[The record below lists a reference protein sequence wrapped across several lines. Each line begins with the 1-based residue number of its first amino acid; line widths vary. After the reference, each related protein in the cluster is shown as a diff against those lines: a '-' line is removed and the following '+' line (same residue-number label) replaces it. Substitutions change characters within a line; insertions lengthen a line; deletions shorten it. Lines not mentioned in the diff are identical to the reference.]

1 EFKMSLARRDLSKII
16 LATVFAAFSFTT
28 VAAQELNEADIK
40 RLALEAIL
48 EKPEILIEALSI
60 LQERENAALV
70 EAQSTALTELRDD
83 FEQNAPIFGNLD
95 GSVTLVEFFDYN
107 CGYCRRAAPEVKAVL
122 ETSKDVRI
130 VYREFPIL
138 GPGSE
143 IAARA
148 SLAARNQGKY
158 QQFHEAMMALNGQA
172 FEASV
177 MEVAGDVGLDLEVL
191 KTDMQSDLVNDHIA
205 ASLRLAEALRITGT
219 PTFVLGD
226 EIIPGVI
233 ERGTLL
239 EKIAA
244 LVPE

>member
-1 EFKMSLARRDLSKII
+1 MSLARRDLSKII

-172 FEASV
+172 VEASV
-177 MEVAGDVGLDLEVL
+177 MKIAGDVGLDLEVL
-191 KTDMQSDLVNDHIA
+191 KTDMQSDLVNEHIA
-205 ASLRLAEALRITGT
+205 ASLRLAEALGITGT

-239 EKIAA
+239 EKIAE
-244 LVPE
+244 LVLE

>member
-1 EFKMSLARRDLSKII
+1 MLLARRGLSKIV
-16 LATVFAAFSFTT
+16 LATVLAAFPVTT

-60 LQERENAALV
+60 LQERENVALA
-70 EAQSTALTELRDD
+70 EAQTDALSELRDD

-122 ETSKDVRI
+122 EASKDVRI
-130 VYREFPIL
+130 IYREFPIL

-143 IAARA
+143 VAARA

-172 FEASV
+172 VEASV
-177 MEVAGDVGLDLEVL
+177 MKIAGDVGLDLEVL
-191 KTDMQSDLVNDHIA
+191 KTDMQSELVNEHIA
-205 ASLRLAEALRITGT
+205 ASQRLAEALGITGT

-239 EKIAA
+239 EKIAE
-244 LVPE
+244 LVLE

>member
-1 EFKMSLARRDLSKII
+1 MLLARRGLSKIV
-16 LATVFAAFSFTT
+16 LATVLAAFPVTT

-122 ETSKDVRI
+122 ETSRDVRI

>member
-1 EFKMSLARRDLSKII
+1 MLSARRGLSKIV
-16 LATVFAAFSFTT
+16 LATVVAAFSFTT

-60 LQERENAALV
+60 LQERENVALA
-70 EAQSTALTELRDD
+70 EAQTDALSELRDG
-83 FEQNAPIFGNLD
+83 FEKNAPIFGNLD

-122 ETSKDVRI
+122 EANKDVRI
-130 VYREFPIL
+130 IYREFPIL

-143 IAARA
+143 VAARA

-172 FEASV
+172 VEASV
-177 MEVAGDVGLDLEVL
+177 MKIAGDVGLDLKVL
-191 KTDMQSDLVNDHIA
+191 KTDMQSNLVNDHIA
-205 ASLRLAEALRITGT
+205 ASLRLAEALGITGT

-239 EKIAA
+239 EMIAE
-244 LVPE
+244 LVLE

>member
-1 EFKMSLARRDLSKII
+1 MLLARRGLSKIV
-16 LATVFAAFSFTT
+16 LATVLAAFPVTT

-60 LQERENAALV
+60 LQERENVALA
-70 EAQSTALTELRDD
+70 EAQTDALSELRDD

-122 ETSKDVRI
+122 EANKDVRI
-130 VYREFPIL
+130 IYREFPIL

-143 IAARA
+143 VAARA

-172 FEASV
+172 VEASV
-177 MEVAGDVGLDLEVL
+177 MKIAGDVGLDLKVL
-191 KTDMQSDLVNDHIA
+191 KTDMQSELVNEHIA
-205 ASLRLAEALRITGT
+205 ASLRLAEALGITGT

-239 EKIAA
+239 EKIAE
-244 LVPE
+244 LVLE

>member
-1 EFKMSLARRDLSKII
+1 MSLARRDLSKII

-122 ETSKDVRI
+122 EANKDVRI

-233 ERGTLL
+233 ERGTFL

>member
-1 EFKMSLARRDLSKII
+1 MLLARRGLSKIV
-16 LATVFAAFSFTT
+16 LATVLAAFPVTT

-60 LQERENAALV
+60 LQERENVALA
-70 EAQSTALTELRDD
+70 EAQTDALSELRDD

-122 ETSKDVRI
+122 EASKDVRI
-130 VYREFPIL
+130 IYREFPIL

-148 SLAARNQGKY
+148 SLASRNQGKY
-158 QQFHEAMMALNGQA
+158 QQFHEAMMALNAQA
-172 FEASV
+172 VEASV
-177 MEVAGDVGLDLEVL
+177 MKIAGDVGLDLEVL
-191 KTDMQSDLVNDHIA
+191 KTDMQSDLVNEHIA
-205 ASLRLAEALRITGT
+205 ASLRLAEALGITGT

-239 EKIAA
+239 EKIAE
-244 LVPE
+244 LVPD

>member
-1 EFKMSLARRDLSKII
+1 MLLARRGLSKIV
-16 LATVFAAFSFTT
+16 LATVLAAFPVTT

-60 LQERENAALV
+60 LQERENVALA
-70 EAQSTALTELRDD
+70 EAQTDALSELRDD

-122 ETSKDVRI
+122 EASKDVRI
-130 VYREFPIL
+130 IYREFPIL

-143 IAARA
+143 VAARA

-172 FEASV
+172 VEASV
-177 MEVAGDVGLDLEVL
+177 MKIAGDVGLDLEVL
-191 KTDMQSDLVNDHIA
+191 KTDMQSELVNEHIA
-205 ASLRLAEALRITGT
+205 ASLRFAEALGITGT

-233 ERGTLL
+233 ERGALL
-239 EKIAA
+239 EKIAV

>member
-1 EFKMSLARRDLSKII
+1 MLLARRGLSKIV
-16 LATVFAAFSFTT
+16 LATVLAAFPVTT

-60 LQERENAALV
+60 LQERENVALA
-70 EAQSTALTELRDD
+70 EAQTDALSELRDD

-122 ETSKDVRI
+122 EASKDVRI
-130 VYREFPIL
+130 IYREFPIL

-143 IAARA
+143 VAARA
-148 SLAARNQGKY
+148 SLASRNQGKY
-158 QQFHEAMMALNGQA
+158 QQFHEAMMALNAQA
-172 FEASV
+172 VEASV
-177 MEVAGDVGLDLEVL
+177 MKIAGDVGLDLEVL
-191 KTDMQSDLVNDHIA
+191 KTDMQSELVNEHIA
-205 ASLRLAEALRITGT
+205 ASLRFAEALGITGT
-219 PTFVLGD
+219 PTFVLGE

-233 ERGTLL
+233 ERSTLL
-239 EKIAA
+239 EKIAE

>member
-1 EFKMSLARRDLSKII
+1 MLSARRDLSKIV
-16 LATVFAAFSFTT
+16 LATVFTAFSFTT

-122 ETSKDVRI
+122 EANKDVRI
-130 VYREFPIL
+130 IYREFPIL

-143 IAARA
+143 VAARA

-172 FEASV
+172 VEASV
-177 MEVAGDVGLDLEVL
+177 MKIAGDVGLDLEVL

>member
-1 EFKMSLARRDLSKII
+1 MLLARRGLSKIV
-16 LATVFAAFSFTT
+16 LATVIAAFSFTT

-60 LQERENAALV
+60 LQERENVALA
-70 EAQSTALTELRDD
+70 EAQTDALSELRDD
-83 FEQNAPIFGNLD
+83 FEQNAPVFGNLD

-122 ETSKDVRI
+122 EANKDVRI
-130 VYREFPIL
+130 IYREFPIL

-143 IAARA
+143 VAARA

-172 FEASV
+172 VEASV
-177 MEVAGDVGLDLEVL
+177 MKIAGDVGLDLEVL
-191 KTDMQSDLVNDHIA
+191 KTDMQSDLVNEHIA
-205 ASLRLAEALRITGT
+205 ASLRLAEALGITGT

-239 EKIAA
+239 EKIAE
-244 LVPE
+244 LVLE

>member
-1 EFKMSLARRDLSKII
+1 MSLARRDLSTIV
-16 LATVFAAFSFTT
+16 LATIFAAFSFTT

-60 LQERENAALV
+60 LQERENAALA
-70 EAQSTALTELRDD
+70 EAQANALADLRDD
-83 FEQNAPIFGNLD
+83 LEQNAPIFGNLD
-95 GSVTLVEFFDYN
+95 GNVTLVEFFDYN

-122 ETSKDVRI
+122 EASKDVRI
-130 VYREFPIL
+130 IYREFPIL

-143 IAARA
+143 VAARA
-148 SLAARNQGKY
+148 SLAARNQGRY

-172 FEASV
+172 VEASI
-177 MEVAGDVGLDLEVL
+177 MKIAGDVGLDLEIL
-191 KTDMQSDLVNDHIA
+191 KTDMQSDPVNDHIA
-205 ASLRLAEALRITGT
+205 ASLRLAEALGITGT
-219 PTFVLGD
+219 PTFVLGN

-233 ERGTLL
+233 ERDILL

>member
-1 EFKMSLARRDLSKII
+1 MSLARRDLSKII

>member
-1 EFKMSLARRDLSKII
+1 MSLARRDLSKII

-177 MEVAGDVGLDLEVL
+177 MEV
-191 KTDMQSDLVNDHIA
+191 
-205 ASLRLAEALRITGT
+205 
-219 PTFVLGD
+219 
-226 EIIPGVI
+226 
-233 ERGTLL
+233 
-239 EKIAA
+239 
-244 LVPE
+244 

>member
-1 EFKMSLARRDLSKII
+1 MSLARRDLSKII

-205 ASLRLAEALRITGT
+205 GSLRLAEALRITGT

>member
-1 EFKMSLARRDLSKII
+1 MLLARRGLSKIV
-16 LATVFAAFSFTT
+16 LATVIAAFSFTT

-60 LQERENAALV
+60 LQERENIALA
-70 EAQSTALTELRDD
+70 EAQTDALSELRDD
-83 FEQNAPIFGNLD
+83 FEKNAPIFGNLD

-122 ETSKDVRI
+122 EASKDVRI
-130 VYREFPIL
+130 IYREFPIL

-143 IAARA
+143 VAARA

-172 FEASV
+172 VEASV
-177 MEVAGDVGLDLEVL
+177 MKIAGDVGLDLEVL
-191 KTDMQSDLVNDHIA
+191 KTDMQSELVNEHIA
-205 ASLRLAEALRITGT
+205 ASLRLAEALGITGT

-239 EKIAA
+239 EKIAE
-244 LVPE
+244 LVLE

>member
-1 EFKMSLARRDLSKII
+1 MLLARRGLSKIV
-16 LATVFAAFSFTT
+16 LATVIAAFSFTT

-143 IAARA
+143 VAARA

-172 FEASV
+172 VEASV
-177 MEVAGDVGLDLEVL
+177 MKIAGDVGLDLEVL
-191 KTDMQSDLVNDHIA
+191 KTDMQSDLVNEHIA
-205 ASLRLAEALRITGT
+205 ASLRLAEALGITGT

-239 EKIAA
+239 EKIAE
-244 LVPE
+244 LVLE

>member
-1 EFKMSLARRDLSKII
+1 MSLARRDLSKII

-148 SLAARNQGKY
+148 ALAARNQGKY

>member
-1 EFKMSLARRDLSKII
+1 MLLARRGLSKIV
-16 LATVFAAFSFTT
+16 LATVLAAFPVTT

-60 LQERENAALV
+60 LQERENVALA
-70 EAQSTALTELRDD
+70 EAQTDALSELRDD

-122 ETSKDVRI
+122 EASKDVRI
-130 VYREFPIL
+130 IYREFPIL

-143 IAARA
+143 VAARA
-148 SLAARNQGKY
+148 SLASRNQGKY
-158 QQFHEAMMALNGQA
+158 QQFHEAMMALNAQA
-172 FEASV
+172 VEASV
-177 MEVAGDVGLDLEVL
+177 MKIAGDVGLDLEVL
-191 KTDMQSDLVNDHIA
+191 KTDMQSDLVNEHIA
-205 ASLRLAEALRITGT
+205 ASLRLAEALGITGT

-239 EKIAA
+239 EKIAE
-244 LVPE
+244 LVPD

>member
-1 EFKMSLARRDLSKII
+1 MSLARRDLSKII

-130 VYREFPIL
+130 IYREFPIL

>member
-1 EFKMSLARRDLSKII
+1 MSLARRDLSKII

-48 EKPEILIEALSI
+48 EKPQILIEALSI

>member
-1 EFKMSLARRDLSKII
+1 MSLARRDLSKII

-95 GSVTLVEFFDYN
+95 GSVTLVEFFDYK

>member
-1 EFKMSLARRDLSKII
+1 MSLARRDLSKII

-60 LQERENAALV
+60 LQERENVALS
-70 EAQSTALTELRDD
+70 EAQTDALSELRDD
-83 FEQNAPIFGNLD
+83 FEQNAPVFGNLD

-122 ETSKDVRI
+122 EANKDVRI
-130 VYREFPIL
+130 IYREFPIL

-172 FEASV
+172 VEASV
-177 MEVAGDVGLDLEVL
+177 MKIAGDVGLDLEVL

-239 EKIAA
+239 EKIAE
-244 LVPE
+244 LVLE

>member
-1 EFKMSLARRDLSKII
+1 MSLARRDLSKII

-122 ETSKDVRI
+122 ETSKDLRI

>member
-1 EFKMSLARRDLSKII
+1 MLSARRDLSKIV
-16 LATVFAAFSFTT
+16 LATVFIAFSFTT

-60 LQERENAALV
+60 LQERETAAAA
-70 EAQSTALTELRDD
+70 EAQSTALSVLRDD

-122 ETSKDVRI
+122 EASKDVRI
-130 VYREFPIL
+130 IYREFPIL

-143 IAARA
+143 VAARA

-172 FEASV
+172 VEVSV
-177 MEVAGDVGLDLEVL
+177 MKIAGDVGLDLEVL
-191 KTDMQSDLVNDHIA
+191 KTDMQSGLVNDHIA
-205 ASLRLAEALRITGT
+205 ASLRLAEALGITGT

-239 EKIAA
+239 EKIAE

>member
-1 EFKMSLARRDLSKII
+1 M
-16 LATVFAAFSFTT
+16 
-28 VAAQELNEADIK
+28 AAQELNEADIK

>member
-1 EFKMSLARRDLSKII
+1 MLLARRGPSKIV
-16 LATVFAAFSFTT
+16 LATALAAFSFTT

-60 LQERENAALV
+60 LQERENVALA
-70 EAQSTALTELRDD
+70 EAQTDALSELRDD
-83 FEQNAPIFGNLD
+83 FEQNAPVFGNLD

-122 ETSKDVRI
+122 EANKDVRI
-130 VYREFPIL
+130 IYREFPIL

-143 IAARA
+143 VAARA

-172 FEASV
+172 VEASV
-177 MEVAGDVGLDLEVL
+177 MKIAGDVGLDLEVL
-191 KTDMQSDLVNDHIA
+191 KTDMQSDLVNEHIA
-205 ASLRLAEALRITGT
+205 ASLRLAEALGITGT

-239 EKIAA
+239 EKIAE
-244 LVPE
+244 LVLE

>member
-1 EFKMSLARRDLSKII
+1 MSLARRDLSKII

-130 VYREFPIL
+130 VYREFPIQ

>member
-1 EFKMSLARRDLSKII
+1 MLLARRGLSKIV
-16 LATVFAAFSFTT
+16 LATVLAAFPVTT

-60 LQERENAALV
+60 LQERENVALA
-70 EAQSTALTELRDD
+70 EAQTDALSELRDD

-122 ETSKDVRI
+122 EASKDVRI
-130 VYREFPIL
+130 IYREFPIL

-143 IAARA
+143 VAARA
-148 SLAARNQGKY
+148 SLASRNQGKY

-172 FEASV
+172 VEASV
-177 MEVAGDVGLDLEVL
+177 MKIAGDVGLDLEVL
-191 KTDMQSDLVNDHIA
+191 KTDMQSDSVSDHIA
-205 ASLRLAEALRITGT
+205 ASLRFAEALGITGT

-233 ERGTLL
+233 ERGSLL
-239 EKIAA
+239 EKIAE

>member
-1 EFKMSLARRDLSKII
+1 MLSARRDLSKIV
-16 LATVFAAFSFTT
+16 LATVFTAFSFTT

-83 FEQNAPIFGNLD
+83 FEQNAPIFGNLG

-130 VYREFPIL
+130 IYREFPIL

-172 FEASV
+172 VEASV
-177 MEVAGDVGLDLEVL
+177 MKVAGDVGLDLEVL

>member
-1 EFKMSLARRDLSKII
+1 MSLARRDLSKII

-122 ETSKDVRI
+122 ETSRDVRI

>member
-1 EFKMSLARRDLSKII
+1 MSLARRDLSKII

-48 EKPEILIEALSI
+48 ENPEILIEALSI

>member
-1 EFKMSLARRDLSKII
+1 MLLARRGLSKIV
-16 LATVFAAFSFTT
+16 LATVLAAFPVTT

-60 LQERENAALV
+60 LQERENVALA
-70 EAQSTALTELRDD
+70 EAQTDALSELRDD

-122 ETSKDVRI
+122 EASKDVRI
-130 VYREFPIL
+130 IYREFPIL

-143 IAARA
+143 VAARA
-148 SLAARNQGKY
+148 SLASRNQGKY
-158 QQFHEAMMALNGQA
+158 QQFHEAMMALNAQA
-172 FEASV
+172 VEASV
-177 MEVAGDVGLDLEVL
+177 MKIAGDVGLDLEVL

-239 EKIAA
+239 EKIAE

>member
-1 EFKMSLARRDLSKII
+1 MSLARRDLSKII

-107 CGYCRRAAPEVKAVL
+107 CGYCRRAASEVKAVL

-172 FEASV
+172 IEASV

>member
-1 EFKMSLARRDLSKII
+1 MLSARRDLSKIV
-16 LATVFAAFSFTT
+16 LATVFTAFSFTT

>member
-1 EFKMSLARRDLSKII
+1 M
-16 LATVFAAFSFTT
+16 
-28 VAAQELNEADIK
+28 AAQELNEADIK

-122 ETSKDVRI
+122 ETSRDVRI

>member
-1 EFKMSLARRDLSKII
+1 MTQKLVII
-16 LATVFAAFSFTT
+16 GAGMASGRV
-28 VAAQELNEADIK
+28 
-40 RLALEAIL
+40 LEH
-48 EKPEILIEALSI
+48 
-60 LQERENAALV
+60 LV
-70 EAQSTALTELRDD
+70 EEAPGAFDITLFNAEPRDD
-83 FEQNAPIFGNLD
+83 FEKNAPIFGNLD

-122 ETSKDVRI
+122 EASKDVRI
-130 VYREFPIL
+130 IYREFPIL

-143 IAARA
+143 VAARA

-172 FEASV
+172 VEASV
-177 MEVAGDVGLDLEVL
+177 MKIAGDVGLDLEVL
-191 KTDMQSDLVNDHIA
+191 KTDMQSELVNEHIA
-205 ASLRLAEALRITGT
+205 ASLRLAEALGITGT

-239 EKIAA
+239 EKIAE
-244 LVPE
+244 LVLE